1 MRLIPCDA
9 LTSSLMDSI
18 ASLKMKTTEGKGVG
32 ARSLA
37 RSTLGVEGHVGA
49 SGWGLGRLISK
60 SITHTDLYK
69 PNNKLVS
76 A

>member
-1 MRLIPCDA
+1 VK
-9 LTSSLMDSI
+9 I
-18 ASLKMKTTEGKGVG
+18 AEGQGVG

-37 RSTLGVEGHVGA
+37 RSTLGVEGCAGA
-49 SGWGLGRLISK
+49 LEWGLRKVFSK
-60 SITHTDLYK
+60 SITHTNIHK